1 MRSMKQNRWMDVNHS
16 NYLNE
21 CMSKDTPR
29 TSCPRLSRVRHM
41 FYTSRMR
48 FSKLLYG

>member
-1 MRSMKQNRWMDVNHS
+1 MRSIKQNRWMDLDHS

-21 CMSKDTPR
+21 CLLKG
-29 TSCPRLSRVRHM
+29 LGRVRHM
-41 FYTSRMR
+41 FYTSRTR